1 MQSPQRWSS
10 GSESGEPPVDGQPV
24 DGLPVDGQP
33 VDGQPVTDPP
43 RKGPAARAFT
53 NVRAGIGRHPTA
65 NRVYRT
71 TVGVTGAGTVVLGVL
86 LIPLPGPGSL
96 IALGGL
102 ALLGTEFSGAK
113 KVSTTMNKAAKA
125 AVKRAKEHRAAKAE
139 SARAAESTDGSPARY
154 PSSTGTAA

>member
-1 MQSPQRWSS
+1 MADSPSR
-10 GSESGEPPVDGQPV
+10 P
-24 DGLPVDGQP
+24 
-33 VDGQPVTDPP
+33 
-43 RKGPAARAFT
+43 GPAARAFT
-53 NVRAGIGRHPTA
+53 SARAGISRHPTA

-125 AVKRAKEHRAAKAE
+125 AVRRTREHRAAKAE
-139 SARAAESTDGSPARY
+139 AARAAAAADAGMANPTDGSPTRY